1 MTVPTIFISAL
12 AALAHGVSATPNITV
27 DVSQTFQTIRGIG
40 YSEAFQRAQWVYNTM
55 SDELQQEM
63 FDLLH
68 DPVTGAGMSI
78 LRLGIG
84 SSANNSGDHMNSI
97 EPISPGLPENEAS
110 YVWDRN
116 DSSQIWWAKEV
127 QKRGVNLFYGNS
139 WGADA
144 YMKDNNSTDNG
155 GYLCG
160 VNGTDCETGDWRQQ
174 YADKL
179 VQWVKYYAE
188 EGINITHLGPL
199 NEPDIAVSYAS
210 MQADGYQTTD
220 ILAVLK
226 PAMEKGGL
234 DDVQLMC
241 CDWAGWENGR
251 GILAQMQEAGGEALT
266 DVISSHGYG
275 QPLGDPFDTD
285 KEVWQTEWAEL
296 SSYFDQPWYSVEGDP
311 RGTYGGGE
319 GLTWANRLLQGFT
332 VANVSAFINWM
343 GAQPSNAATPLIRT
357 INETNIVSKRFYAYA
372 AFGRYARPGS
382 DRVYAN
388 STVANV
394 TVSAFSSADGFD
406 AGGNLALQI
415 INNADETSTSA
426 VAVTS
431 IDEIYAATAYLVNND
446 FDLAENASLVEYE
459 GTSLTVTIP
468 PRSLLVVAI
477 NTTDMADSASAAKRD
492 DSDSAAHLSHVIP
505 IQLYLIFGSIV
516 LYNFL

>member
-1 MTVPTIFISAL
+1 MRLSLFTSVLAGLAQGASSAL
-12 AALAHGVSATPNITV
+12 LSSLLLSSSNITV
-27 DVSQTFQTIRGIG
+27 DVSQTFQTIRGLG

-55 SDELQQEM
+55 SSVRQQEM

-68 DPVTGAGMSI
+68 DPVTGAGLSI
-78 LRLGIG
+78 LRIGIG
-84 SSANNSGDHMNSI
+84 SSPNNTGDHMTSI
-97 EPISPGLPENEAS
+97 EPVSPGLPENSAS

-116 DSSQIWWAKEV
+116 DSSQVWWAKEV

-139 WGADA
+139 WGADY

-155 GYLCG
+155 GHLCG
-160 VNGTDCETGDWRQQ
+160 VNGTDCVTGDWRQQ

-199 NEPDIAVSYAS
+199 NEPDISVPYAS
-210 MQADGYQTTD
+210 MQADGYQTSD
-220 ILAVLK
+220 MLAVLK
-226 PAMEKGGL
+226 PAVEEAGL
-234 DDVQLMC
+234 TSVKITC

-251 GILAQMQEAGGEALT
+251 GILAEMQEAGGEAFT

-275 QPLGDPFDTD
+275 QPLGDPFDTE

-296 SSYFDQPWYSVEGDP
+296 SSYFDQPWYSVEGDT

-319 GLTWANRLLQGFT
+319 GLTWANRILQGFT

-357 INETNIVSKRFYAYA
+357 INDTNIVSKRYYAYA

-382 DRVYAN
+382 ERVHAS
-388 STVANV
+388 STVSNV
-394 TVSAFSSADGFD
+394 TVAAFTAAEGFA

-415 INNADETSTSA
+415 INNADETAA
-426 VAVTS
+426 VPVVVDTIMQINS
-431 IDEIYAATAYLVNND
+431 ATAYLVNND
-446 FDLAENASLVEYE
+446 YDLAEDATLVEIE
-459 GTSLTVTIP
+459 GTSLAVTVP
-468 PRSLLVVAI
+468 ARSLAVLVV
-477 NTTDMADSASAAKRD
+477 DG
-492 DSDSAAHLSHVIP
+492 
-505 IQLYLIFGSIV
+505 QW
-516 LYNFL
+516 